1 MITFAIHAWEGRT
14 TRGWHP
20 LKEEFERR
28 GVPCRIVSTPKRER
42 VTQTPNQDRA
52 RIMVDAL
59 GDVEGD
65 VGLIGISNQG
75 LFMPLVAAARPV
87 RRIVMVNG
95 VIPFPGKSF
104 LEGTKGQRVWRNVI
118 AGMAAEGAPG
128 MAELCSLTELPA
140 VEWVY
145 ISAERDEAIRPE
157 WEQWAAREYLHVEP
171 VVIPGAGHAE
181 ILKHVGEVVNAAT
194 SGL

>member
-14 TRGWHP
+14 TRGWHR

-42 VTQTPNQDRA
+42 VTQTPNRDRA

-59 GDVEGD
+59 HDVEGD

-75 LFMPLVAAARPV
+75 LFMPLVAAQRPV
-87 RRIVMVNG
+87 RRIVMVNA
-95 VIPFPGKSF
+95 VIPFPGTSF
-104 LEGTKGQRVWRNVI
+104 LEGTKDQRVWRNAI
-118 AGMAAEGAPG
+118 AGLAAGRARG
-128 MAELCSLTELPA
+128 MSELCSLTELPA

-145 ISAERDEAIRPE
+145 VSAERDEAIRPE
-157 WEQWAAREYLHVEP
+157 WQRQAAREYLHVEP
-171 VVIPGAGHAE
+171 VVVPGAGHAE
-181 ILKHVGEVVNAAT
+181 IVRHVGELVDAAT
-194 SGL
+194 AGL